1 MNGKKDYNP
10 YELLSYFVV
19 LDVDFDNLLINK
31 QTLYSHENFWSKVR
45 GGVDYLNNNF
55 QTILI
60 SYGGIYYDEFGA
72 RTLSRQT
79 NPKKEA
85 GQ

>member
-31 QTLYSHENFWSKVR
+31 QTLTLMKIFGQKLE
-45 GGVDYLNNNF
+45 GVDYLNNNF

-79 NPKKEA
+79 NPKKLVSS
-85 GQ
+85 